1 MSVESFHRM
10 YSILKKIARR
20 EVASYATLFVLA
32 VSLYVAPNQA
42 FAQNDDTQV
51 AKSGSIYSY
60 PGFGMPT
67 DVIGATTVTTGLA
80 GIGMY
85 DPTTSNLSNPGIWA
99 LYQYSVGSFQFGLT
113 NHQAEDTFGS
123 AKNSLFSLDQFHFVA
138 PLVKG
143 RLGLSVSMS
152 PVTRSNFRLYQEGTF
167 TAGPDNI
174 TFGVDEQGAGGM
186 SRLEVGL
193 GYRIT
198 RGLSVGAAIGSYVT
212 SLDNETFIYFSSLRY
227 TPVVFSESFRGTDL
241 GARFGLF
248 YRTQPKEGRP
258 YDLEV
263 GLTYQPSLEMELERS
278 KEGFKSIGGQTQ
290 LVNLDVD
297 QSNQFGIIKT
307 APEFAVG
314 GTVTMNRATMISA
327 EWMQQ
332 QWGEAKF
339 ELDAE
344 EEAMY
349 SNRSKVGFGIQYHPF
364 RRVTRN
370 GFFHNMKYA
379 VGVSHDSGHL
389 TISGNDIV
397 TNKLVLG
404 LGLPGRRSTSSVDFT
419 FTVGSRGVDRD
430 NLPVETIWGVGVSLN
445 LAEIM
450 FVRPKFQ

>member
-1 MSVESFHRM
+1 MNKASFQHR
-10 YSILKKIARR
+10 SIQLLAGAMMMGVLMIA
-20 EVASYATLFVLA
+20 S
-32 VSLYVAPNQA
+32 PNTA
-42 FAQNDDTQV
+42 WAQNDDTQV

-60 PGFGMPT
+60 PGFGMPV

-85 DPTTSNLSNPGIWA
+85 DPTTSNLSNPGVWA

-113 NHQAEDTFGS
+113 SHHAKDTFGS

-174 TFGVDEQGAGGM
+174 TFGIDEQGAGGM

-198 RGLSVGAAIGSYVT
+198 RGLSVGAAHGSYVT

-227 TPVVFSESFRGTDL
+227 TPVLFSESFRGTDL

-248 YRTQPKEGRP
+248 YRTQPKDGRP
-258 YDLEV
+258 YDLEL
-263 GLTYQPSLEMELERS
+263 GATYQPSLEMELERS

-307 APEFAVG
+307 APELAVG
-314 GTVTMNRATMISA
+314 GTITWNRATMISA

-332 QWGEAKF
+332 QWEEAQF

-349 SNRSKVGFGIQYHPF
+349 SNRSKVGLGLQYHPF

-379 VGVSHDSGHL
+379 VGVSHDTGHL

-419 FTVGSRGVDRD
+419 FTVGSRGTDRN

>member
-1 MSVESFHRM
+1 MSRRE
-10 YSILKKIARR
+10 IARF
-20 EVASYATLFVLA
+20 ATLFVLA

-193 GYRIT
+193 GYRIS

-258 YDLEV
+258 
-263 GLTYQPSLEMELERS
+263 LT
-278 KEGFKSIGGQTQ
+278 
-290 LVNLDVD
+290 
-297 QSNQFGIIKT
+297 
-307 APEFAVG
+307 
-314 GTVTMNRATMISA
+314 
-327 EWMQQ
+327 
-332 QWGEAKF
+332 
-339 ELDAE
+339 
-344 EEAMY
+344 
-349 SNRSKVGFGIQYHPF
+349 
-364 RRVTRN
+364 
-370 GFFHNMKYA
+370 
-379 VGVSHDSGHL
+379 
-389 TISGNDIV
+389 
-397 TNKLVLG
+397 
-404 LGLPGRRSTSSVDFT
+404 
-419 FTVGSRGVDRD
+419 
-430 NLPVETIWGVGVSLN
+430 
-445 LAEIM
+445 
-450 FVRPKFQ
+450 